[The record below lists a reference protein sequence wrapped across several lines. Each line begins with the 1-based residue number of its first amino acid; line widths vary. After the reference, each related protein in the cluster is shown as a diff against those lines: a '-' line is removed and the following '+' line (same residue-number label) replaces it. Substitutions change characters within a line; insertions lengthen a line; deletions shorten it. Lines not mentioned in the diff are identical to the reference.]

1 MVEERAV
8 LTDLFVAGVAKNA
21 DRVAIDVPP
30 ANGRRQRL
38 RVTFAQLERMAEWIA
53 AELGPGVGDE
63 SRIVVLVPRQDPWL
77 VASQLG
83 VLLAG
88 GAHVCLDPSFPD
100 AHLHHVVRDTGAA
113 AIVTVAGFADRF
125 AGLGVPIVLV
135 PAGIDVPRRD
145 ARALP
150 GPDPNRLAYVIY
162 TSGTTGRPKGVC
174 IEHRGVVNLIREGV
188 TRFAMGPG
196 DRIAQ
201 GSSPA
206 YDSSVEE
213 IWLGLASGATVVV
226 MDDETVRLGPDLLPW
241 LRAERIT
248 ILCPPPTLLRALGC
262 RSPRDELPDLR
273 LAYVGGEP
281 LPADL
286 AAVWGR
292 DVWLENGYGPTEC
305 SVTVVRGRVR
315 AGEPV
320 TIGTPVPPHAAH
332 VLGEDL
338 RPVPR
343 GEPGELCIAGPGLA
357 RGYLGLDALTAERF
371 PTLPGLGRVYR
382 TGDLV
387 VQDERGEL
395 RHLGRIDAQVKVR
408 GHRIELE
415 AVEAVLARVG
425 GVREVVCTVQGDEP
439 DRDLVAHVVPAD
451 PAAPPRFD
459 ELVAR
464 VRAELPAI
472 AVPTRLAL
480 LERVPRTVGGK
491 VDRRSLPF
499 VGIAA
504 IGAVHTDDSI
514 AGRVRAA
521 FAKVLAV
528 PASAIRDG
536 DDFFALGGN
545 SLRAALLVSQLRAD
559 ERMSRIAVRDLYEAP
574 TVAGLVL
581 RARVPGSAAA
591 TPGAARRDA
600 GPASRAS
607 LLVFT
612 AGQVLFLIGFLG
624 LGSTAV
630 GLVAFDLLPWLL
642 DSLPLGAF
650 LLAAPWLA
658 LATAGLASL
667 ALWWLVVAAKELLI
681 GRYVPGRV
689 SAWSGLRLRHW
700 VVATMARALPWSFC
714 AGTEMYGV
722 LLRSLGARIGRR
734 VHVHRG
740 VDLSGGGWD
749 LLEIGDDATLCR
761 EVDLGLCELDAGEL
775 VIGPVRIGAGATL
788 ATRAGTGPDVV
799 VGDGA
804 MLAPLSFAPAGT
816 RVPDRAAWSG
826 VPAAPN
832 ASPGGLPQAGPSA
845 ATSRRHSLLLLGA
858 RAVLGP
864 VTWMPM
870 ALLAWWG
877 ASWCGLDGGTIAAW
891 LRGAGPWTQPDA
903 ALLVVV
909 VAIVAVPAGLLQTA
923 LLLRWS
929 PKIPTGTHGLW
940 SARHAWASV
949 RTAWLERAGTWLSGT
964 LFWPRWLR
972 LAGMRVGDDVE
983 VSTILDVLPEH
994 TSIGGGSFL
1003 ADGVYLGVPYVHR
1016 GAVAVATT
1024 GLGDRTFVGNHVV
1037 VPTGQRLPDDLL
1049 LGISTVADDAR
1060 MRAGTGWFGQPPFLL
1075 PRREVVEVDRRLT
1088 HEPGPIRY
1096 ANRVFWEALR
1106 FVLPGLLAAAG
1117 LAWFAI
1123 ADRVA
1128 GGGGFTGR
1136 WLASVVATLVVTT
1149 ALAAVVV
1156 ATKWLLLGRV
1166 RPGQHG
1172 LWSCWASRWDFHYVL
1187 WQRCG
1192 RTLLQALEGTLLL
1205 PWFLRLMGMRIGRGC
1220 VLGDGFAQVVDPDMI
1235 AIEDGAT
1242 VHALFQ
1248 AHSFEDRVLKID
1260 RVRIGRG
1267 STIGKGAVLLYG
1279 VDVGDGAHVMPHSVV
1294 MKRETLLPG
1303 RCYAGAPTAEV
1314 AEAALPLLADEG
1326 APAALDAPSRVD
1338 AFDVVRGL
1346 AVLGMVW
1353 LHFVPE
1359 PAEADTV
1366 AITWLVRQSLGWL
1379 EGVPAATFLLLAG
1392 VAWTMRPRPAAWVG
1406 RRALAMAAIGA
1417 PFWWFVWPNDVL
1429 VPLALM
1435 LPLTVA
1441 LQRAGRFAIAAV
1453 IAVGMSVVPFVGVV
1467 FGEVVASDLLD
1478 DGTHVANHSFGL
1490 ATLRWFVLDGAY
1502 PLLPWLC
1509 LPLIGAV
1516 LARSRDAARLSRWCV
1531 LALLLVVAGHLVP
1544 AVAAIDGGDPDPLL
1558 LPTWQPTSLAF
1569 VAQRFGAA
1577 IAVTAALVWW
1587 LRERALPRRLRPVAN
1602 VGRMSF
1608 THYLAHTCVV
1618 YAAMRH
1624 WWPQEDWSVATG
1636 ALAAVGYAVVALA
1649 TSGVWL
1655 RWAGRGPAEAFLAR
1669 ASGPVR

>member
-1 MVEERAV
+1 MVEARAV
-8 LTDLFVAGVAKNA
+8 LTGLFVASAAKHA
-21 DRVAIDVPP
+21 ERIAIDVPP
-30 ANGRRQRL
+30 AGAGRPRVC
-38 RVTFAQLERMAEWIA
+38 VTFAQLARMATWIA
-53 AELGPGVGDE
+53 AELAPRVGDE
-63 SRIVVLVPRQDPWL
+63 SCVVVLVPRHDPWL

-83 VLLAG
+83 VLFAG
-88 GAHVCLDPSFPD
+88 GAHACVDPSFPA
-100 AHLHHVVRDTGAA
+100 AHLHHVVRDTRAA
-113 AIVTVAGFADRF
+113 AVVTVAALADRF

-135 PAGIDVPRRD
+135 PERSDVPQ
-145 ARALP
+145 RAAPAPP
-150 GPDPNRLAYVIY
+150 GPNPNRLAYVIY

-174 IEHRGVVNLIREGV
+174 IEHRGIVNLIREGV
-188 TRFAMGPG
+188 ARFAVGPG

-241 LRAERIT
+241 LRTERIT
-248 ILCPPPTLLRALGC
+248 ILCPPPTLLRTLGC

-332 VLGEDL
+332 VLGDDL
-338 RPVPR
+338 RPVPP

-415 AVEAVLARVG
+415 AVEAVLARVD
-425 GVREVVCTVQGDEP
+425 GVREVVCTVQGEEP
-439 DRDLVAHVVPAD
+439 DRDLVAHVVPVD
-451 PAAPPRFD
+451 PAAPPSFAG
-459 ELVAR
+459 LAAC

-472 AVPTRLAL
+472 AVPTRFAL
-480 LERVPRTVGGK
+480 LGRVPRTVGGK
-491 VDRRSLPF
+491 VDRRALPF
-499 VGIAA
+499 VGVAA
-504 IGAVHTDDSI
+504 ARDVHADDSI
-514 AGRVRAA
+514 TGCVRAA
-521 FAKVLAV
+521 FANVLAM
-528 PASAIRDG
+528 PASAFGDG

-545 SLRAALLVSQLRAD
+545 SLRAALLVSRLRTD
-559 ERMSRIAVRDLYEAP
+559 RRLSRIAVRDLYEAP

-581 RARVPGSAAA
+581 AASGPSAAA
-591 TPGAARRDA
+591 AGGAAPHVA
-600 GPASRAS
+600 GPAPRAS
-607 LLVFT
+607 LLAFT
-612 AGQVLFLIGFLG
+612 AGQAVFLLGFLG
-624 LGSTAV
+624 LGSTAMS
-630 GLVAFDLLPWLL
+630 LVAFDLLPWLL
-642 DSLPLGAF
+642 DSLPLGVF
-650 LLAAPWLA
+650 LLAAPWIA
-658 LATAGLASL
+658 LATAGVASL
-667 ALWWLVVAAKELLI
+667 ASWWLVVAAKELLI
-681 GRYVPGRV
+681 GRYVPARV
-689 SAWSGLRLRHW
+689 PAWSGLRLRHW
-700 VVATMARALPWSFC
+700 VVATMARTLPWSFC
-714 AGTEMYGV
+714 AGTEMLGV
-722 LLRSLGARIGRR
+722 LLRSLGARVGKR

-749 LLEIGDDATLCR
+749 LLEIGDDATLWR

-788 ATRAGTGPDVV
+788 ATRAGTGPDVD

-804 MLAPLSFAPAGT
+804 VVAPLSFVPAGT
-816 RVPDRAAWSG
+816 RVPDGAVWSG
-826 VPAAPN
+826 VPAAPHTL
-832 ASPGGLPQAGPSA
+832 AGGPLRSAPSA
-845 ATSRRHSLLLLGA
+845 ATSRRHSLLLLAA
-858 RAVLGP
+858 RAALGP
-864 VTWMPM
+864 LAWMPL
-870 ALLAWWG
+870 ALLAWVA
-877 ASWCGLDGGTIAAW
+877 ASWFGLDGATIAAW
-891 LRGAGPWTQPDA
+891 LRDSGPWTQPDTA
-903 ALLVVV
+903 MLCVVIAVIALP
-909 VAIVAVPAGLLQTA
+909 VALLQTA

-929 PKIPTGTHGLW
+929 PKIPAGTHGLW

-949 RTAWLERAGTWLSGT
+949 RMAWLERAGTWLSGT

-983 VSTILDVLPEH
+983 ISTILDVLPEH
-994 TSIGGGSFL
+994 ASIGGGSFL
-1003 ADGVYLGVPYVHR
+1003 ADGVYLGVPNVRR
-1016 GAVAVATT
+1016 GTVTVAATV
-1024 GLGDRTFVGNHVV
+1024 LGERTFVGNHVV
-1037 VPTGQRLPDDLL
+1037 VPAGQRLPDDLL
-1049 LGISTVADDAR
+1049 LGISTVADDAC
-1060 MRAGTGWFGQPPFLL
+1060 MRAGTGWFGQPPFPL
-1075 PRREVVEVDRRLT
+1075 PRREVIEVDRRLT
-1088 HEPGPIRY
+1088 HDPGPLRR

-1123 ADRVA
+1123 VDRVA
-1128 GGGGFTGR
+1128 ASGGFTGR
-1136 WLASVVATLVVTT
+1136 WLASVVATLGVTA
-1149 ALAAVVV
+1149 ALAAVVL

-1166 RPGQHG
+1166 RPGRHG

-1205 PWFLRLMGMRIGRGC
+1205 PWFLRAMGMRIGRGC

-1235 AIEDGAT
+1235 TIEDGAT

-1267 STIGKGAVLLYG
+1267 STVGKGAVLLYG

-1294 MKRETLLPG
+1294 MKHETLLPG
-1303 RCYAGAPTAEV
+1303 RSYAGAPTAE
-1314 AEAALPLLADEG
+1314 AAATLPLHAAAADATAAG
-1326 APAALDAPSRVD
+1326 AASERVD
-1338 AFDVVRGL
+1338 AFDFVRGL

-1359 PAEADTV
+1359 PAEGAV
-1366 AITWLVRQSLGWL
+1366 GVFAGLVQLSLVWL

-1392 VAWTMRPRPAAWVG
+1392 VAWAMRPRSSAWVL
-1406 RRALAMAAIGA
+1406 RRALAMAAIGV
-1417 PFWWFVWPNDVL
+1417 PFWRFVWPNDVL

-1435 LPLTVA
+1435 LPLAAA
-1441 LQRAGRFAIAAV
+1441 LQRAGRLPIAAV
-1453 IAVGMSVVPFVGVV
+1453 LVVGLAVVPFVGAA
-1467 FGEVVASDLLD
+1467 FGDVVARDLLD

-1490 ATLRWFVLDGAY
+1490 ATLRWFVFDGAY

-1509 LPLIGAV
+1509 LPLLGAV
-1516 LARSRDAARLSRWCV
+1516 LAQSRDGPRLARWCA
-1531 LALLLVVAGHLVP
+1531 LALPLVLAGHLVP
-1544 AVAAIDGGDPDPLL
+1544 AAAAMGGGDADPLL
-1558 LPTWQPTSLAF
+1558 LATWQPTSLAF

-1577 IAVTAALVWW
+1577 LLVTAASAWW
-1587 LRERALPRRLRPVAN
+1587 LRERALPRWLRPVAS

-1608 THYLAHTCVV
+1608 THYLVHTCIV

-1624 WWPQEDWSVATG
+1624 FWPQEDWPVATG
-1636 ALAAVGYAVVALA
+1636 VFAAVGYAAFALA
-1649 TSGVWL
+1649 MSGAWL
-1655 RWAGRGPAEAFLAR
+1655 RRVARGPAEAFLAR
-1669 ASGPVR
+1669 SSGAAR